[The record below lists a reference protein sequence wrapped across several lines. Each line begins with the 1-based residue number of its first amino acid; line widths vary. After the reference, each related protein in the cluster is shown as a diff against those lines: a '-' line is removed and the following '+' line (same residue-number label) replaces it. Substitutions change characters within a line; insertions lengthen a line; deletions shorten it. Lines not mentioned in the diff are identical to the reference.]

1 MSAALLPSHATKAK
15 LHRRNSPSF
24 DFISKIAPRWW
35 WKGDRYTFA
44 RGATTMLALG
54 LLLNTVGIGL
64 FCWLIFTLAVHAL
77 PFFVAINA
85 GIWAFHSGAGVLGTP
100 LVAVAASGV
109 SLAIAQIAFAMTRSL
124 ILRAIIAAVFALPAT
139 LAGYRVVLAMMQIG
153 VPSLVWREVF
163 ACVGAVFIGGTAWT
177 RLTVFTEP
185 RPVEPCRAVGDSP
198 QPVLAAATRRGMIS
212 SPSSSNR

>member
-1 MSAALLPSHATKAK
+1 
-15 LHRRNSPSF
+15 
-24 DFISKIAPRWW
+24 
-35 WKGDRYTFA
+35 
-44 RGATTMLALG
+44 MLAIG

-64 FCWLIFTLAVHAL
+64 FCWLIFTLALYAL

-100 LVAVAASGV
+100 LVAVAAGGM
-109 SLAIAQIAFAMTRSL
+109 SLAIAQIAFAMTRSP

-139 LAGYRVVLAMMQIG
+139 FAGYHVVLAMAQVG

-177 RLTVFTEP
+177 RLAVYRET
-185 RPVEPCRAVGDSP
+185 RPVEPDRAVGDSL
-198 QPVLAAATRRGMIS
+198 QPVLAAATREG
-212 SPSSSNR
+212 